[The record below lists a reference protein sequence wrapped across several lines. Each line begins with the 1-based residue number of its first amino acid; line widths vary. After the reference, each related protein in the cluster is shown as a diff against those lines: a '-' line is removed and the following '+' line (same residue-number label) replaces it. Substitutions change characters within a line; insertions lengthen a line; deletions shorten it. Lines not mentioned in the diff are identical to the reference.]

1 MCDYVDS
8 LVKYTSYIMHI
19 HFQLSTNQLWLGQH
33 VQQQMETIDIIV
45 KNHVYACEV
54 EEEDNIEKT
63 ADEEAE
69 KSLSSFLL
77 LTSCAHASLQP

>member
-1 MCDYVDS
+1 
-8 LVKYTSYIMHI
+8 
-19 HFQLSTNQLWLGQH
+19 
-33 VQQQMETIDIIV
+33 METIDIIV